1 MGKPNELRQILIMEM
16 MLNLNEHLDTTVKRE
31 FCEII
36 REKLDELNNGMEN

>member
-1 MGKPNELRQILIMEM
+1 MGKPNELGQILIMEM

-36 REKLDELNNGMEN
+36 SKKLDELKYGIEN